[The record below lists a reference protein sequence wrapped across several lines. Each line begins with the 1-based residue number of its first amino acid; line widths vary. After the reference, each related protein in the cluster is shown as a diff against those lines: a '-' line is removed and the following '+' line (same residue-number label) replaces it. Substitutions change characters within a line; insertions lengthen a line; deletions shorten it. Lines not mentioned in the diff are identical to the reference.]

1 MEGAKMQAQFVAR
14 DSEENIIVFYAS
26 CMAAAI
32 KGLKKPDASGVAA
45 MEHGQIK
52 EVGADTWTTF

>member
-1 MEGAKMQAQFVAR
+1 MQAQFVAR